1 MWRFPLPLNVLLA
14 LVGGFADAACYVFAG
29 CFAGH
34 ITGNTL
40 LAAVSLVREQWDQA
54 AYCASAVSCF
64 AIGTFLGSVIK
75 PGKDTSERWRFPTML
90 AVEIILLASAALI
103 GRSSG
108 FVGHH
113 AFVLLVS
120 LGLGLQ
126 NGSFN
131 KAGTTSVR
139 TTYITGMTTGL
150 LGRLAKDPS
159 AARERVVPITI
170 LCFFFG
176 GMAGGFALLR
186 EGSIGLLLAVV
197 VLAAAILRSSE
208 QVA

>member
-1 MWRFPLPLNVLLA
+1 MRQFRLPLNVLLA
-14 LVGGFADAACYVFAG
+14 FVGGFADAGCYVFAG

-40 LAAVSLVREQWDQA
+40 LAAISLVREQWEQA
-54 AYCASAVSCF
+54 ASCASAVLCF
-64 AIGTFLGSVIK
+64 VAGTFLGSLTK
-75 PGKDTSERWRFPTML
+75 PGKDNSKQWRFPMTL
-90 AVEIILLASAALI
+90 VVEITLLTSAALV
-103 GRSSG
+103 GRSIG

-131 KAGTTSVR
+131 KTGTTSVR

-170 LCFFFG
+170 LCFFLG
-176 GMAGGFALLR
+176 GMAGGFTILR
-186 EGSIGLLLAVV
+186 EGSISLLSAVI
-197 VLAAAILRSSE
+197 VLGIATLRSSE
-208 QVA
+208 QLA